1 MRGNDVTVS
10 VPVVE
15 TQSWIDGRWAV
26 PDHTIGS
33 LRDPNT
39 GERRGPQLENS
50 LNSVTTAIAAAER
63 LFTAQ
68 TLDDLG
74 PASRAAALGE
84 WAVLLDEA
92 AEDIALQD
100 SMSTGNPL
108 STTRMLAGS
117 LGARVRS
124 LAAEVLNL
132 GDGKDLSASGRPVRL
147 LNRSLGPTLI
157 LAPWNAPTFV
167 AVSKL
172 AAAFGAGSPSILK
185 PSEWTPAGAQIAFA
199 LFVQVLDARAL
210 PAASL
215 QLVHGGAKVGSA
227 LTSDPRVRV
236 ITFTGGLAAGRAVAR
251 AAAESLAN
259 VQLELGSNNP
269 AVVLDGADVERTA
282 TDLVAGMTRLNG
294 QWCEAPG
301 KILVPTS
308 LHDALTEALIV
319 EAERVQ
325 ISHSLDPDC
334 DLGPLAYEA
343 HRNRLEASIAD
354 LEARGARV
362 RRVGTTP
369 TAGGWFFNP
378 AVITGLP
385 AAAASEELFG
395 PAVTVHAYDGV
406 ADAISDANA
415 AGGGLDAFVFG
426 ADEKEAMQVG
436 ARLLAGEVRVNGTKM
451 ADLAGESQQ
460 TFWGMSG
467 VGGHGPAQGVAFYQ
481 GRRVVGVDD
490 PSLPI

>member
-15 TQSWIDGRWAV
+15 TRSWIDGRWAV
-26 PDHTIGS
+26 PDHEIGS
-33 LRDPNT
+33 LHDPNT
-39 GERRGPQLENS
+39 GARRGPQRENS
-50 LNSVTTAIAAAER
+50 TESVADAIAAADR

-68 TLDDLG
+68 ILDDLG

-84 WAVLLDEA
+84 WAALLDDA

-100 SMSTGNPL
+100 SLSTGNPL
-108 STTRMLAGS
+108 STTCMLAGS

-132 GDGKDLSASGRPVRL
+132 GDGKELPASGRTVRL

-185 PSEWTPAGAQIAFA
+185 PSEWTPAGAQIAFE

-210 PAASL
+210 PAASV
-215 QLVHGGAKVGSA
+215 QLVHGGASVGSA

-269 AVVLDGADVERTA
+269 AVVLEGADVERTA
-282 TDLVAGMTRLNG
+282 SDLIAGMTRRTDSG
-294 QWCEAPG
+294 AKRPG
-301 KILVPTS
+301 RSSSRGPCTTRSRTRSWPKRGAFGSCTHSNPTVTS
-308 LHDALTEALIV
+308 GLSPTKHIATAS
-319 EAERVQ
+319 RPP
-325 ISHSLDPDC
+325 SLDTK
-334 DLGPLAYEA
+334 
-343 HRNRLEASIAD
+343 LE
-354 LEARGARV
+354 G
-362 RRVGTTP
+362 RRS
-369 TAGGWFFNP
+369 
-378 AVITGLP
+378 
-385 AAAASEELFG
+385 AASER
-395 PAVTVHAYDGV
+395 
-406 ADAISDANA
+406 SRRR
-415 AGGGLDAFVFG
+415 
-426 ADEKEAMQVG
+426 MVG
-436 ARLLAGEVRVNGTKM
+436 SSPRL
-451 ADLAGESQQ
+451 
-460 TFWGMSG
+460 
-467 VGGHGPAQGVAFYQ
+467 
-481 GRRVVGVDD
+481 
-490 PSLPI
+490 

>member
-15 TQSWIDGRWAV
+15 TRSWIDGRWSV
-26 PDHTIGS
+26 PDHEIGS
-33 LRDPNT
+33 LHDPNT
-39 GERRGPQLENS
+39 GARRGPQRENS
-50 LNSVTTAIAAAER
+50 TESVTDAIAAADR

-68 TLDDLG
+68 ILDDLG

-84 WAVLLDEA
+84 WASLLDDA

-100 SMSTGNPL
+100 SLSTGNPL

-132 GDGKDLSASGRPVRL
+132 GDGKELPASGRTVRL

-210 PAASL
+210 PAASV
-215 QLVHGGAKVGSA
+215 QLVHGGAGVGSA

-269 AVVLDGADVERTA
+269 AVVLEGADVERTA
-282 TDLVAGMTRLNG
+282 SDLIAGMTRLNG

-301 KILVPTS
+301 KVLVPRSMHDT
-308 LHDALTEALIV
+308 LTDALVA
-319 EAERVQ
+319 EAER
-325 ISHSLDPDC
+325 IRIMHSLEPDC

-343 HRNRLEASIAD
+343 HRDRLEASVAGH
-354 LEARGARV
+354 EARGAQV
-362 RRVGTTP
+362 RRIGTKP
-369 TAGGWFFNP
+369 AADGWFFAP

-395 PAVTVHAYDGV
+395 PAVTVHPYDDV

-426 ADEKEAMQVG
+426 ADEDEAIHVG
-436 ARLLAGEVRVNGTKM
+436 GRLLAGEVRVNGTKM

-460 TFWGMSG
+460 TFWGTSG

-490 PSLPI
+490 PTLPI